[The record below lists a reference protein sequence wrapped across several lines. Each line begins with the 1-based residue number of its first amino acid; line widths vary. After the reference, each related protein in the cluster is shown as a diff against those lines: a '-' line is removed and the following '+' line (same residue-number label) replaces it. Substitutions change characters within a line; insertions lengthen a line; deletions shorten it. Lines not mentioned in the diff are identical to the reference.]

1 MPNLNLG
8 PGVDQHVNLSFTPT
22 WLFTPTAGLA
32 NTVRLYNEGRN
43 TVYVGQADVTVNTGM
58 PLIPGVKPVEL
69 SGIGSSLYA
78 ISAIT
83 VGAVAGTA
91 AVTTTA
97 ASTTFILPAAAV
109 TALPVGTAFVYGS
122 TSSTS
127 NQEVLV
133 VATSASTTTITTTL
147 ASVFPHVSGDQL
159 FLATPTY
166 GQLRVTA
173 GVV

>member
-1 MPNLNLG
+1 MPSLNLG

-22 WLFTPTAGLA
+22 WVFSPTTGLA
-32 NTVRLYNEGRN
+32 NTLRLYNEGRN
-43 TVYVGQADVTVNTGM
+43 TVYVGQADVTVSTGL
-58 PLIPGVKPVEL
+58 PLAPGCKPL
-69 SGIGSSLYA
+69 LLTNIQSPIYA
-78 ISAIT
+78 VSAVT
-83 VGAVAGTA
+83 TGAVAGTI
-91 AVTTTA
+91 AVTQTAGTT
-97 ASTTFILPAAAV
+97 SFTFPSAAV
-109 TALPVGTAFVYGS
+109 TALPVGTAFVLGS

-147 ASVFPHVSGDQL
+147 ASVFPHVSGDQA

-166 GQLRVTA
+166 GQIRATA

>member
-1 MPNLNLG
+1 MPNLG

-22 WLFTPTAGLA
+22 WLFSPVSGQA
-32 NTVRLYNEGRN
+32 NSLRLYNEGRN
-43 TVYVGQADVTVNTGM
+43 IVYVGQADVTVNTGL
-58 PLIPGVKPVEL
+58 PLAPGCKPVEL
-69 SGIGSSLYA
+69 TNVMSSIYA
-78 ISAIT
+78 ISAVT

-91 AVTTTA
+91 AVSTTA
-97 ASTTFILPAAAV
+97 GSTTFILPAAAV
-109 TALPVGTAFVYGS
+109 TAVGVAGTSFVYGS

-159 FLATPTY
+159 LLATPTY
-166 GQLRVTA
+166 GQIRATA
-173 GVV
+173 GIV